1 MATLIQKQEVAVA
14 KLRRSNRSKTQLT
27 SCPEDQISNGKNVTR
42 EYSLNRRNA
51 LQKKIDNCNS
61 KHIDINFKPGNN
73 VIIAFS
79 SAAYELFR
87 VEMKEKLNSP
97 QFTFNYNVT
106 HEAIFDE
113 QRHIVEDKYK
123 IHKKKMD
130 GTSGKIS
137 KCTINSYRTT
147 SKILVNGSE
156 INIIL
161 QHILPDIQEYINKC
175 SDVLDVANTGMAE
188 TMKMIEKN
196 RNQTSEITVSTEL
209 VKTSDETSSQVQPV
223 KQDTLMQDD
232 IDICLCPICKEES
245 QENTIACDECNEWF
259 HYSCLKLSTMEVNK
273 MDPDTPYICDLC
285 SYELI
290 FENKD
295 KSSEDTSYTQLPIT
309 MYSPIQNSE
318 RKSDTNLMA
327 DQEQKNEN
335 NTSSDL
341 QINANNEND
350 NNTIL
355 ITSNHANDDLTSQNI
370 SQKAI
375 QQVQTSE
382 ESAKSTSVQ
391 KEQVK
396 QHSVNQT
403 IIIQTEETF
412 PKQIEVNN
420 THTEEVMASITKI
433 NQVNKENTKPS
444 QRKSSKNINQKNE
457 GNKTVYITS
466 LEQRIKQQ
474 DQTIDLLKRNME
486 LLQNKDPNE
495 YDRNTT
501 EDPYPCKCKNSD
513 TGQMRREIESQ
524 LRQEMQTQM
533 LEMRVKQVEQQMIQ
547 FMCLNNAITSQMM
560 LQSQKG
566 GTHFINDNNHYAKKD
581 NPLDQIHQMWN
592 SQQTEEQKQFQETS
606 HLSGQEHY
614 RYMNNFHH
622 DHHHIPKT
630 YYNSNRKY
638 QVGNIN
644 VESEKNYNSSIP
656 DQLNN
661 KDNRPH
667 LISQRNIPEYEH
679 QMTNRECHLNAHQ
692 DHQIRHTHEYNH
704 TERMVHR
711 KHSNDIPN
719 QTTGRA
725 EAHKNAHLHNYHQPH
740 QVQGH
745 VNNQLYQGAK
755 MHHIQPYPL
764 QIHSQESL
772 NMVKKNVPFQDEQHQ
787 YSQPQNYVHQIENN
801 PVGTCQPTNFH
812 QMVSNPDSQLPTRS
826 MEHQNRHRANATCD
840 SRSIPYRKFL
850 LPPPYSQIQSNLKPS
865 HSSPEVDRQQTIPQQ
880 QKSNI
885 PEQKITIGS
894 NEKNRMHLPSS
905 FLEMR
910 GTPIPP
916 DINQEEIQIGRTNR
930 QC

>member
-1 MATLIQKQEVAVA
+1 MATSIQKQEMAVP
-14 KLRRSNRSKTQLT
+14 KLRRSIRSKTQLT
-27 SCPEDQISNGKNVTR
+27 ACLEDQISNEKNVTR

-97 QFTFNYNVT
+97 QFNSNYNVT
-106 HEAIFDE
+106 HEAIYDE

-156 INIIL
+156 INIFL

-196 RNQTSEITVSTEL
+196 RNQTSEITDCTEL
-209 VKTSDETSSQVQPV
+209 VKTSDETSSTQNISQVQPV
-223 KQDTLMQDD
+223 KQDMLMQDD
-232 IDICLCPICKEES
+232 IDICLCPMCKEES

-290 FENKD
+290 YENKD
-295 KSSEDTSYTQLPIT
+295 KTSESTSYTQLPIT
-309 MYSPIQNSE
+309 TYSPVQNSE
-318 RKSDTNLMA
+318 RKSETNMA
-327 DQEQKNEN
+327 AQEQKNEDN
-335 NTSSDL
+335 IS
-341 QINANNEND
+341 NEND

-355 ITSNHANDDLTSQNI
+355 ITYNHANDELTSQNI

-375 QQVQTSE
+375 QQVKSTSE
-382 ESAKSTSVQ
+382 ESAKSTNEQ
-391 KEQVK
+391 KEQVE

-403 IIIQTEETF
+403 IIISTEETL

-444 QRKSSKNINQKNE
+444 QRKSSKNLNQKNE

-486 LLQNKDPNE
+486 LLQNKGPNE

-513 TGQMRREIESQ
+513 TGQMRRDIESQ

-566 GTHFINDNNHYAKKD
+566 GTHFINDNNHYTKKD
-581 NPLDQIHQMWN
+581 NPMDQIHQMWN
-592 SQQTEEQKQFQETS
+592 SQQTEEQKHFQETG

-614 RYMNNFHH
+614 RYMNNSHH
-622 DHHHIPKT
+622 DHHQIPKT
-630 YYNSNRKY
+630 YYNSNRTC

-644 VESEKNYNSSIP
+644 IESEKNYNSSIP
-656 DQLNN
+656 DHLNN
-661 KDNRPH
+661 RDNRPH
-667 LISQRNIPEYEH
+667 LLSQRNNQEYEH
-679 QMTNRECHLNAHQ
+679 QMTNRECHLNAHHQ
-692 DHQIRHTHEYNH
+692 DHQIRHSHEYNH
-704 TERMVHR
+704 TKRIVHR
-711 KHSNDIPN
+711 KHTNDIPN
-719 QTTGRA
+719 QTTRRA
-725 EAHKNAHLHNYHQPH
+725 EAHNNAHQHNSHQPH
-740 QVQGH
+740 QVQGLTDNH
-745 VNNQLYQGAK
+745 LYQGAK
-755 MHHIQPYPL
+755 MQHIQPYQMQNP
-764 QIHSQESL
+764 SQESL
-772 NMVKKNVPFQDEQHQ
+772 ILEKTNIPFQDEQHQ
-787 YSQPQNYVHQIENN
+787 YSQPQNYVHQMENN
-801 PVGTCQPTNFH
+801 PMGTCQPTNFH
-812 QMVSNPDSQLPTRS
+812 QMVLNPDSQLPTRS
-826 MEHQNRHRANATCD
+826 MEHQNRHRATATCD
-840 SRSIPYRKFL
+840 SRSIPNRKFL
-850 LPPPYSQIQSNLKPS
+850 LPPPYSQIQSNLKPPT
-865 HSSPEVDRQQTIPQQ
+865 HSSSEIDRKQTIPQQ